1 MSVCFPC
8 VLVLVPCGADKEI
21 GHVVGMIKQNGNLSE
36 LIDELQKIMHVLSEQ
51 HLLFLFAPF
60 LSISIFSCLPLP
72 SSFQGPEPPRYEL
85 PRHRGV
91 QDVCGGV

>member
-36 LIDELQKIMHVLSEQ
+36 LLDELQKIMHVLSEQ
-51 HLLFLFAPF
+51 HLLFLFAPSKHLNLLMLTSPLF
-60 LSISIFSCLPLP
+60 FS
-72 SSFQGPEPPRYEL
+72 GT
-85 PRHRGV
+85 
-91 QDVCGGV
+91 